1 MKAVKVMW
9 LTENAT
15 TISQETVPDDEE
27 DEKNEVI
34 DMQVDTEN
42 TDLSLFFSRFF
53 FEKLHRGL

>member
-27 DEKNEVI
+27 DEKQI
-34 DMQVDTEN
+34 DMQFDTEN
-42 TDLSLFFSRFF
+42 TYPSLFFRDFF
-53 FEKLHRGL
+53 FKKLH

>member
-42 TDLSLFFSRFF
+42 TYLSLFFSRFF
-53 FEKLHRGL
+53 FRKIT